1 MIESSFHITLED
13 DPDVDDTNDDVQ
25 KAPPYMEDSV
35 QSTID
40 NFKELIL
47 GTVEDPRPI
56 FISALLTPEEEVK
69 QYFQ

>member
-25 KAPPYMEDSV
+25 KAPPYMEDGV

-47 GTVEDPRPI
+47 GTMEDPRPI
-56 FISALLTPEEEVK
+56 FISAFLTPEEEVK